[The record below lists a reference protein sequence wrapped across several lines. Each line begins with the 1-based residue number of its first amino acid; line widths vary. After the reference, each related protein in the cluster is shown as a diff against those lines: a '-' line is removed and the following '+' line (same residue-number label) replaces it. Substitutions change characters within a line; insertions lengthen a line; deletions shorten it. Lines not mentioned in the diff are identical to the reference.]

1 MESFI
6 HQFSRDKGP
15 QHRFAST
22 EDPIGCK
29 KRDAKAFQKMSEDK
43 ASRMNITTPVI
54 CSDAGGAAGV
64 EGGEEGETECGG
76 DGVGGDISGEA
87 GGCADGVHPDF
98 EEAHQPESD
107 NDGHSSDGTRS
118 DSESLLC
125 GLKRARQDE
134 MLGQIAED
142 KVLKQARAIAK
153 VQNGELQSDVVL
165 ICRGGNPGLAF
176 KCANH
181 HEFKISVARL

>member
-15 QHRFAST
+15 QRGFAST
-22 EDPIGCK
+22 EDPIGCN
-29 KRDAKAFQKMSEDK
+29 KRDAKAFHKMSEDK
-43 ASRMNITTPVI
+43 ASRMNITSPVN
-54 CSDAGGAAGV
+54 CADAGGAGAG
-64 EGGEEGETECGG
+64 ETSEEGESECGG

-87 GGCADGVHPDF
+87 GGCGQGELPGF

-125 GLKRARQDE
+125 GLKRARQEE
-134 MLGQIAED
+134 MLGQTAEN
-142 KVLKQARAIAK
+142 KVL
-153 VQNGELQSDVVL
+153 S
-165 ICRGGNPGLAF
+165 
-176 KCANH
+176 
-181 HEFKISVARL
+181 